1 MKTYFKNLI
10 FLVMSFLIALAEV
23 VILFSF
29 PIILYKGTQNIL
41 YAGLFIILKPL
52 MQALGIKLLKR
63 IQNKINVYVLILIA
77 FSLFYII
84 VILFNKV
91 TNFLVLP
98 LILILLGLSLS
109 FFEVARMS
117 FMKEKLEKDN
127 NNDLFKVSNIVNIF
141 AYIIGPIFAI
151 SLILKEDFYGIINYF
166 AILIAVA
173 GIIFYFFLRKTQ
185 KQITRLSTEVK
196 GDQKIFKDLLFT
208 EGIKG
213 ALVFIIPLYVFTYY
227 SANNGVIYAIP
238 AFFVSSLVIKI
249 LFKIFKVRFRK
260 MSELVRVLMLSLG
273 LFVFFFSNDNNY
285 FVFACALLGVVIAV
299 IENESSYQDRLRDDS
314 LNHYY
319 STSIAII
326 VGVILIA
333 LLSYSS
339 PVNVSLSVIGV
350 MIIVFDFVLTLFK
363 YLRSKRNKANTVA

>member
-1 MKTYFKNLI
+1 
-10 FLVMSFLIALAEV
+10 MSFLIALAEV